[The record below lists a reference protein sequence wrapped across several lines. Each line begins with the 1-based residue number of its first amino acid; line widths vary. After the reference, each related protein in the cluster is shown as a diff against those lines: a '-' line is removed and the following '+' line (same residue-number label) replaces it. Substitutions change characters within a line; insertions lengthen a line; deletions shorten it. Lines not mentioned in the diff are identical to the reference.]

1 MAHARLSPSAAE
13 RWMTCPGSV
22 KLSEGREDKGSA
34 YAAEGTAA
42 HELAEHILRGQ
53 PPQTPA
59 TAAES
64 EFL

>member
-1 MAHARLSPSAAE
+1 
-13 RWMTCPGSV
+13 MTCPGSV
-22 KLSEGREDKGSA
+22 KLSEAIQDRESQ

>member
-22 KLSEGREDKGSA
+22 KLSEAIQDRESQ